1 MLWFWQAAEA
11 IEIMSNAFVRYKKSI
26 SLLLMIVLIMSFQGC
41 SRDSR
46 LLNPHHVKIDTNPQG
61 AMVTTDDSKKKCIT
75 PCKLT
80 LSVDDEYIF
89 LEKDNFNSEKIKLQS
104 YYSTKEHLGGITIA
118 ILGVALFAAASYV
131 YIGDLAGNIVQYGG
145 IGGLAAENRHAM
157 TLKKDVN
164 VTLDRR

>member
-1 MLWFWQAAEA
+1 MDNVIA
-11 IEIMSNAFVRYKKSI
+11 RYKKSI
-26 SLLLMIVLIMSFQGC
+26 SLFLMIVLIMSFQGC

-46 LLNPHHVKIDTNPQG
+46 LLSPHHVKIDTNPQG

-104 YYSTKEHLGGITIA
+104 YYSTKEHLGGATLAA
-118 ILGVALFAAASYV
+118 IGLGLFAAAISI
-131 YIGDLAGNIVQYGG
+131 YISEVAGNIVLYGG